1 MIVKSLRESD
11 GLKMGVECRV
21 RQFKDA
27 TVRGASGEE
36 PLSVKAALPTLEGP
50 YQLLHPNLA
59 I

>member
-1 MIVKSLRESD
+1 VILKSLRESD

-27 TVRGASGEE
+27 TVRGASGEGL
-36 PLSVKAALPTLEGP
+36 LSVKAALPALEGS
-50 YQLLHPNLA
+50 YQLLHPNSA